1 MIDVNMI
8 AYGQDV
14 KGQGVGSA
22 YQELVQLLENFAGD
36 EIRLH
41 FNSDKGCQ
49 INHVHTIHPFCYT
62 QMAASSLPTLMHVH
76 FLPETLEGSISL
88 PGIIQP
94 GFIKYVLSMYKAA
107 QELVVVNPIFIDPLA
122 DYGIDRDRITYMP
135 NVVASKDFR
144 PLKKEN
150 LRAIGEKY
158 GVKPDRFT
166 VMGVGQV
173 QTRKGVLDFLNIAQA
188 LPDVQFLWAGGF
200 SFGAVTDG
208 YKDLKKA
215 VDNPPPNAKFLGIV
229 DRSDMNALYNLSD
242 LLLMTSY
249 NELFPMSILE
259 AVNAGL
265 PILVRDLDLY
275 RKIYFSD
282 YPRAN
287 ENEEFIDWIGRL
299 RDNPE
304 TYQKARAA
312 AQKIQEDY
320 SEESI
325 ARLWKNFYR
334 GFFDRWS

>member
-22 YQELVQLLENFAGD
+22 YNELVQLLENFAGN

-41 FNSDKGCQ
+41 FNSDKGCR
-49 INHVHTIHPFCYT
+49 INHVHTIHPLCYT
-62 QMAASSLPTLMHVH
+62 QMKTSSLPSLMHVH

-94 GFIKYVLSMYKAA
+94 GFFKYVLSMYRSA
-107 QELVVVNPIFIDPLA
+107 QELVVVNPIFIDPLV
-122 DYGIDRDRITYMP
+122 DYGIDRDRITYLP

-144 PLKKEN
+144 PLDRRD
-150 LRAIGEKY
+150 LRDIGEKY
-158 GVKPDRFT
+158 GVEPDHFT
-166 VMGVGQV
+166 VIGVGQV
-173 QTRKGVLDFLNIAQA
+173 QTRKGVLEFLNIARA

-200 SFGAVTDG
+200 SFGVVTDG
-208 YKDLKKA
+208 YKELKEA
-215 VDNPPPNAKFLGIV
+215 VDNPPANAKFLGIV

-249 NELFPMSILE
+249 NELFPMAILE
-259 AVNAGL
+259 AINAGL

-275 RKIYFSD
+275 QKIYFSD
-282 YPRAN
+282 YPRAK
-287 ENEEFIDWIGRL
+287 EDEEFVDWIRRL

-304 TYQKARAA
+304 VYRKAKEA
-312 AQKIQEDY
+312 AQKIRQDY

-325 ARLWKNFYR
+325 ARLWKDYYR
-334 GFFDRWS
+334 CFLDRWS